1 MAVSIEQE
9 SRQNLRAKVSWPVAI
24 QTEEGTIERVTYN
37 ISPDGAFIRGLSPLG
52 NHEVVDMIVSSP
64 YGPISVK
71 AKVVWLSSQVPP
83 EEDMPRGMGVEFIKI
98 SKQDREMITSL
109 VTEYLE
115 STSSD
120 EDKEDED
127 SLIEEKLMKAEL
139 AGDGKDDMNTLAV
152 DPPKQCPCGH
162 KHISWSADED
172 RIFCWDCNSWYPLA
186 ECLGRKDA
194 EFSKDVGLK
203 G

>member
-1 MAVSIEQE
+1 MEQE
-9 SRQNLRAKVSWPVAI
+9 SRQNLRARVSWPVAI

-37 ISPDGAFIRGLSPLG
+37 ISTQAPPD
-52 NHEVVDMIVSSP
+52 
-64 YGPISVK
+64 
-71 AKVVWLSSQVPP
+71 
-83 EEDMPRGMGVEFIKI
+83 EDMPRGMGVEFIKI
-98 SKQDREMITSL
+98 SNKDREMITSF

-120 EDKEDED
+120 EDEEEE
-127 SLIEEKLMKAEL
+127 SLIEEKLVKEEL
-139 AGDGKDDMNTLAV
+139 AGDEKEDMNTHAL
-152 DPPKQCPCGH
+152 DPPKQCPRSH

-194 EFSKDVGLK
+194 ASSRDAGLE

>member
-1 MAVSIEQE
+1 MEQE
-9 SRQNLRAKVSWPVAI
+9 SRQNLRARVSWPVAI
-24 QTEEGTIERVTYN
+24 HTEEGTIERVTYN

-52 NHEVVDMIVSSP
+52 HHEVVDMILSSP
-64 YGPISVK
+64 HRPIKVK

-98 SKQDREMITSL
+98 SNKDREMITSF

-120 EDKEDED
+120 EDEEEE
-127 SLIEEKLMKAEL
+127 SLIEEKLVKEDL
-139 AGDGKDDMNTLAV
+139 AGEEKEDMNTHAL
-152 DPPKQCPCGH
+152 DPPKQCPRSH

-194 EFSKDVGLK
+194 ESSRDAGLE

>member
-1 MAVSIEQE
+1 MALSMEQE
-9 SRQNLRAKVSWPVAI
+9 SRQNLRARVSWPVAI

-52 NHEVVDMIVSSP
+52 HHEVVDMIVSSP
-64 YGPISVK
+64 HRPITVK

-98 SKQDREMITSL
+98 SDQDREMITSL

-115 STSSD
+115 SKSS
-120 EDKEDED
+120 EEDED
-127 SLIEEKLMKAEL
+127 EESLIEEKLVKEEL
-139 AGDGKDDMNTLAV
+139 AGDDKEDMNTPVL
-152 DPPKQCPCGH
+152 DPPKQCPRSH

-186 ECLGRKDA
+186 ECLGRKNDG
-194 EFSKDVGLK
+194 SSRVTGLE